1 MKFSVVAVLA
11 AASSALA
18 QTAGFDAISKPTEGQ
33 VLTAGEPFEIVW
45 APNGLAGT
53 ISIHLIQGTAAN
65 NLMMGPSVATGVNNL
80 DGKYTWTQVPDAQYA
95 AYGFNLTSDQDPAKY
110 QLSFGFHIEGKS
122 SSASSYPVQS
132 YPVSTSAAS
141 GYPTSKPAPSYTS
154 TITLS
159 PGPSYSQYLTTSTP
173 VSTYKPTYP
182 ASNSTWV
189 ASSTQPV
196 GTGYPTSVAPVSS
209 SGPTST
215 PSSPVQPGSA
225 TRFGAS
231 GLAAIA
237 GLAMALAL

>member
-18 QTAGFDAISKPTEGQ
+18 QTAGFDPMSKPTEGQ
-33 VLTAGEPFEIVW
+33 NLTAGEPFDIVW
-45 APNGLAGT
+45 DPNGLAGT
-53 ISIHLIQGTAAN
+53 ISIRLIQGTAAN
-65 NLMMGPSVATGVNNL
+65 TLMMGPSVATGVNNL
-80 DGKYTWTQVPDAQYA
+80 DGKYTWAKVPDAEYA
-95 AYGFNLTSDQDPAKY
+95 AYGFNLTSDQDPSKY
-110 QLSFGFHIEGKS
+110 QLSFGFHIVGKS
-122 SSASSYPVQS
+122 SSASSYPAA
-132 YPVSTSAAS
+132 TSSAG
-141 GYPTSKPAPSYTS
+141 GYPTSPKPSYTS

-159 PGPSYSQYLTTSTP
+159 PGPSYSQYMTTSTP

-189 ASSTQPV
+189 SASTQPA
-196 GTGYPTSVAPVSS
+196 GTGYPTSSVAPITST
-209 SGPTST
+209 GPTST